1 MNPSAQTDTLSVDER
16 SVRVTGFVPMRQLL
30 QGIDV
35 VVSSGGAG
43 TVLAALGS
51 ALPMVLLPMG
61 LDKPLNAERAA
72 ALGTAAL
79 VDSPE
84 QVGDGVAKVLR
95 NASFTTAAADAA
107 RQITTMNPA
116 DQVLSQLL
124 ELMP

>member
-1 MNPSAQTDTLSVDER
+1 MDER